1 MFYKNPSYKEFAE
14 RLKQIIKMKDKKF
27 LNLIKQDNNFLITNK
42 NEANSELRNY
52 FARYL
57 KA

>member
-1 MFYKNPSYKEFAE
+1 
-14 RLKQIIKMKDKKF
+14 MKDKKF